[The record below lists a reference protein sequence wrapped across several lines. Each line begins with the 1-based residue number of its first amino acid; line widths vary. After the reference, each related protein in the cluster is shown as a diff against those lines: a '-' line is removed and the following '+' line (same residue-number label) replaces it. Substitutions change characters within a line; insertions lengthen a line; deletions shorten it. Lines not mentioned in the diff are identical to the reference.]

1 MLKKLCKYDLI
12 WINKLMIIYFIISI
26 IISLLARIMGY
37 FNSSSIGNIL
47 YLILRGTSIS
57 SFATVII
64 NSVIRIWVRFRN
76 SLYKDESYLTHTLP
90 ITKNTLYDSK
100 FLSALLSVF
109 ISIIVI
115 IISFAIAFLNKDMIN
130 IIKIIF
136 NNNTFI
142 IISSILTILLEV
154 IYMTTSGILGIV
166 IGYKSS
172 NHKVLKS
179 VFIGITLYFIMQLL
193 ILGIVY
199 IVGLFNTP
207 IGSLFNN
214 NYNVLDDS
222 YKSLIIIVN
231 IIYVVFISIMY
242 FIGKKLF
249 NKGVNVE

>member
-1 MLKKLCKYDLI
+1 
-12 WINKLMIIYFIISI
+12 
-26 IISLLARIMGY
+26 
-37 FNSSSIGNIL
+37 
-47 YLILRGTSIS
+47 
-57 SFATVII
+57 
-64 NSVIRIWVRFRN
+64 
-76 SLYKDESYLTHTLP
+76 
-90 ITKNTLYDSK
+90 
-100 FLSALLSVF
+100 
-109 ISIIVI
+109 
-115 IISFAIAFLNKDMIN
+115 
-130 IIKIIF
+130 
-136 NNNTFI
+136 
-142 IISSILTILLEV
+142 
-154 IYMTTSGILGIV
+154 MTTSGILGIV